1 MKAKDVVARIT
12 EWANVEILLPQTC
25 DGYKAGDPET
35 EVTGV
40 VTSFMATANVIRE
53 AARLGA
59 NMIITH
65 EPTYFTGADTT
76 DWCGSDAVYLA
87 KKKLIEETGMVIWR
101 YHDLI
106 HMTQPDGIYDGFI
119 KEMGWQQYA
128 CPPAQ
133 KQLGSEDGIRSFIK
147 NFSDYYDIPQTTL
160 GQLAQEFKQKLQM
173 DTIQIIG
180 NPAMPCSRIGVLV
193 GGGSLGFG
201 MDEMPML
208 VMAEKGIDVLVC
220 GEILEWT
227 SCAYINDATQLGIN
241 KAMIV
246 LGHERSEEWGMKH
259 MCAWLKTLIPVPVH
273 FVDAKE
279 PFTYL

>member
-1 MKAKDVVARIT
+1 MKAKDVVAQIVKHSGVSPIPP
-12 EWANVEILLPQTC
+12 NTC

-65 EPTYFTGADTT
+65 EPTYFTGNDTV
-76 DWCGSDAVYLA
+76 DWCQSDPVYLA

-101 YHDLI
+101 NHDLI

-119 KEMGWQQYA
+119 KEMEWQQYA
-128 CPPAQ
+128 LPPVEKKFGEGGMA
-133 KQLGSEDGIRSFIK
+133 SFIK
-147 NFSDYYDIPQTTL
+147 GFSDYYDLPQTTL

-173 DTIQIIG
+173 DTLRVIG
-180 NPAMPCSRIGVLV
+180 DISMPCSRVGVLV

-201 MDEMPML
+201 MEEMPMQI
-208 VMAEKGIDVLVC
+208 MEEKGINVLVC
-220 GEILEWT
+220 GEITEWT
-227 SCAYINDATQLGIN
+227 TCAYMGDAVQLGLP

-246 LGHERSEEWGMKH
+246 LGHERTEEWGMKH
-259 MCAWLKTLIPVPVH
+259 MCSWLEELLTVPVH

-279 PFTYL
+279 PFAYL